1 MSKLRQFVEHSWLLI
16 VASFCF
22 GLLIAGT
29 NRALSDRIERNKAM
43 KLNRLVR
50 GLLPDAEYFRPLD
63 AQLQI
68 KSSRGQEEEVTVYE
82 ALSET
87 EERVGWNFN
96 AAGSGFQDKIE
107 LVIAVDKDFQKLKGF
122 QVLASNETPGFG
134 DKIKQAD
141 FQEQFKGKAAVDL
154 ELIRSGEAKDNKIL
168 AITGATISSEAV
180 VEIINN
186 TLLQVKDQ
194 MQKAGL
200 ISGHEDTKSQTN

>member
-1 MSKLRQFVEHSWLLI
+1 MSKLRQFVEQSWLLI

-29 NRALSDRIERNKAM
+29 NRALSARIERNKAM

-63 AQLQI
+63 TQLQI
-68 KSSRGQEEEVTVYE
+68 KSSRGQKENVTVYE
-82 ALSET
+82 ALSQT
-87 EERVGWNFN
+87 EERVGWSFN

-107 LVIAVDKDFQKLKGF
+107 LVIAVDRDFQKLKGF
-122 QVLASNETPGFG
+122 QVLASNETAGIG
-134 DKIKQAD
+134 DKIKQPD
-141 FQEQFKGKAAVDL
+141 FQKQFKGKAAVEL

-186 TLLQVKDQ
+186 ALLQIKDQ
-194 MQKAGL
+194 MQKQGL
-200 ISGHEDTKSQTN
+200 IGHGK